1 MDQHQFLSKYL
12 LEWPKKEQLE
22 AFIQKEQA
30 VETNKSDV
38 GMSNNELNFGSLVS
52 VIEQTHQ
59 HFQQQAVKAVNVS
72 LTKRN
77 YLIGLYIAE
86 FEQKG
91 EDRAAYGTRLV
102 DSLAESINIRGLGN
116 RNLKLF
122 RQFYFA
128 YTKLGLAFDQYLD
141 FPNQVIFKI
150 VQLATAQLQ
159 DNENESVV
167 IIQRVSEL
175 LKQNSDSSKS
185 DNNYRQILERISFT
199 HLSELLKIE
208 DNTKRTF
215 YELLVLKT
223 TPSVKQLKHQI
234 NTLVFERVGLSSNT
248 ETAIKQLQSKIEP
261 ENASDA
267 IKSIY
272 TFDFLGLK
280 SDGMIEEKDLETAL
294 LDHLQEFMLEMG
306 HGFCFEYRQKRILI
320 DDEYFFVDLVFY
332 HRILK
337 CHVIVELK
345 IDAFK
350 QEHMGQLNTYVAF
363 YNAEVKREDDNPAI
377 GILLCTEKG
386 KKLVE
391 YATAGMDQ
399 QLFVSKYLLELPKK
413 EQLEAFIQKEL
424 EKLK

>member
-22 AFIQKEQA
+22 AFIQKEQS

-72 LTKRN
+72 LTVRN
-77 YLIGLYIAE
+77 WLVGYFIVT

-91 EDRAAYGTRLV
+91 EDRAAYGSKLL
-102 DSLAESINIRGLGN
+102 SNLAESSKNIKGFDERSF
-116 RNLKLF
+116 RNFRMFYKLYPHL
-122 RQFYFA
+122 QTYIASNLPEIPIWGSLTTELSLNHENEGFA
-128 YTKLGLAFDQYLD
+128 IMQSLTTESKSLD
-141 FPNQVIFKI
+141 FLVPAEKMVS
-150 VQLATAQLQ
+150 QLSYSHIEQLLPIQ
-159 DNENESVV
+159 DP
-167 IIQRVSEL
+167 
-175 LKQNSDSSKS
+175 LK
-185 DNNYRQILERISFT
+185 RA
-199 HLSELLKIE
+199 
-208 DNTKRTF
+208 F
-215 YELLVLKT
+215 YELECIKGIWSVRELKRQINSLYFERCGMSLKPELLSEIT
-223 TPSVKQLKHQI
+223 QKNIRPATPSEMVKSVY
-234 NTLVFERVGLSSNT
+234 VFE
-248 ETAIKQLQSKIEP
+248 
-261 ENASDA
+261 
-267 IKSIY
+267 
-272 TFDFLGLK
+272 FLGLK
-280 SDGMIEEKDLETAL
+280 VKDAAEEKDLETAL